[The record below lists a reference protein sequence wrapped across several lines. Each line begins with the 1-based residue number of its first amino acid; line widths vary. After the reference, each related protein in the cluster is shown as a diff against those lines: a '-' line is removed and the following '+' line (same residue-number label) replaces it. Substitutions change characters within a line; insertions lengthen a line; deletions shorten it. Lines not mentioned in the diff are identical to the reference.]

1 MRAKLI
7 SKDIVITI
15 PYTIDWEDYSKEL
28 DKVKDWKYVLNFKVP
43 NFPAHSGKGAKCYL
57 NYRGNLIGWMEIVG
71 FSEEEF
77 TSEVIYISFTP
88 VSGQTSTVYEI
99 RFKLVNN
106 DNQDL
111 KYRLGM
117 DGDAVISLRKVEN
130 ALTIPIESLH
140 QENDQIYVFV
150 KENNNTNMSKKYVKT
165 GIETDAFVE
174 ILEGL
179 SENDQIVIS
188 K

>member
-77 TSEVIYISFTP
+77 TCETTGRKWTGKFIQR
-88 VSGQTSTVYEI
+88 SGPFYKI
-99 RFKLVNN
+99 NPIPMKGFRGFK
-106 DNQDL
+106 
-111 KYRLGM
+111 YM
-117 DGDAVISLRKVEN
+117 
-130 ALTIPIESLH
+130 
-140 QENDQIYVFV
+140 
-150 KENNNTNMSKKYVKT
+150 
-165 GIETDAFVE
+165 
-174 ILEGL
+174 
-179 SENDQIVIS
+179 
-188 K
+188 